1 MAAGAFT
8 FYDNS
13 KLQIANSSYDL
24 DSDTLIAV
32 LATSG
37 YTPALTQTNLT
48 DITNECADADYVRQ
62 TITGQSI
69 TATGS
74 TVNIDVANI
83 TYGSSVTIT
92 AKWLILF
99 NQTVS
104 NNLVAYVDLDTG
116 GGSVSSSNST
126 FSIDIATAGIATL
139 T

>member
-8 FYDNS
+8 FYDSS
-13 KLQIANSSYDL
+13 KLQIANSTFDL
-24 DSDTLIAV
+24 DTDTLIAV

-37 YTPALTQTNLT
+37 YTPALTQSNLT
-48 DITNECADADYVRQ
+48 DITNEVSDADYSRQ

-74 TVNIDVANI
+74 TINIDI
-83 TYGSSVTIT
+83 GDISFGSNVTIT
-92 AKWLILF
+92 GKYLILF
-99 NQTVS
+99 DSTVS
-104 NNLVAYVDLDTG
+104 NELVSYVDLDTG

-126 FSIDIATAGIATL
+126 FSVTIASAGMATL